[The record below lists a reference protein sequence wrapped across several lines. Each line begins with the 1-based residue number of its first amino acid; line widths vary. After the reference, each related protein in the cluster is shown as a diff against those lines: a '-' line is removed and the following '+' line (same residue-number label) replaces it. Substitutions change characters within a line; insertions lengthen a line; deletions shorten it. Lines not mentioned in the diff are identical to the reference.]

1 MNSLAK
7 IENKPTDIEESIKT
21 WMWKTTSHTSARKTD
36 ITRDKKRAVG
46 GFFEFIKKQPD
57 EVSLADVR
65 QWHQHLLDRSLSENY
80 IYATLAHLSS
90 YFEWLK
96 NMPEFSKF
104 LKINPVR
111 AILPK
116 PPKQYNSAKA
126 KSLTDDELTKLW
138 LYVENR
144 AKNDKNKVAVR
155 DYAIFRLFAA
165 TGMRR
170 EEVIDLGAEDIK
182 IEEEEIYINTR
193 VKGGDYEWR
202 SFADREVRDAIE
214 CYLYICKRKSLIGKK
229 GRALWIRFDN
239 AAGKAKE
246 EKEKTAPTDDEP
258 RLSSHAFDKQ
268 IKSYARKAGIGHF
281 HIHKFRHT
289 FARII
294 ADDTGSI
301 HAAQDALGHKNL
313 ATTRI
318 YVDKIRFKKDL
329 YSQNVSN
336 RIKRP
341 NDDKSIEE

>member
-7 IENKPTDIEESIKT
+7 IEEQETELEKSIKT
-21 WMWKTTSHTSARKTD
+21 WIWKTTTHSSTRKTD

-46 GFFEFIKKQPD
+46 GFFGFCNKEPNK
-57 EVSLADVR
+57 VTMSDV
-65 QWHQHLLDRSLSENY
+65 QEWHQHLLDRNLSENY

-90 YFEWLK
+90 YYEWLK
-96 NMPEFSKF
+96 NIPEFSGF
-104 LKINPVR
+104 LITNPVR

-126 KSLTDDELTKLW
+126 KSLTDEELTKLW
-138 LYVENR
+138 LFVEDR
-144 AKNDKNKVAVR
+144 ARDDKNKVAVR

-170 EEVIDLGAEDIK
+170 EEVINLGADDIK
-182 IEEEEIYINTR
+182 IEEEEIHINTR

-202 SFADREVRDAIE
+202 SFSDREVRDAIE
-214 CYLYICKRKSLIGKK
+214 RYLRICKRKSLIGKNGK
-229 GRALWIRFDN
+229 ALWIRFDN
-239 AAGKAKE
+239 AAE
-246 EKEKTAPTDDEP
+246 TAQQIKDAERPSDDEP

-268 IKSYARKAGIGHF
+268 IKSYAKKAGIGHF
-281 HIHKFRHT
+281 HIHQFRHT

-301 HAAQDALGHKNL
+301 HAAQEALGHKNL

-318 YVDKIRFKKDL
+318 YVDKIRFKKDT

-341 NDDKSIEE
+341 AEDINDAE